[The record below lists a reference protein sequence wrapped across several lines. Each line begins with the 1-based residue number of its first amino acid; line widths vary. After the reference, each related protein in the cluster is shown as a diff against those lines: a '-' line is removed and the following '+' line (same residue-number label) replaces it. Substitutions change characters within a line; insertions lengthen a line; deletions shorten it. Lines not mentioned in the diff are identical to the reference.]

1 MIKLQKLKYLLI
13 SFIFFIINSNLVLA
27 NDIKSI
33 KMDIYLDNNGD
44 AHITETWDADLDSG
58 TEGYKPYYNLGNSTI
73 KDFQVS
79 LKEHNFTFND
89 YWNVN
94 ASFDEKKYQAGF
106 NYIEDGMELC
116 FGISEYGS
124 NTYVLKYT
132 ITNFISK
139 TEDADVLYWTL
150 IPHELSDKPEH
161 FYIKVYSDFAYED
174 SLDVWGFGYGDK
186 SNEGYA
192 YVYDGYIEMTKEG
205 KLDSDEKVVLLVK
218 FPKDTF
224 NTSNVIEKDFDA
236 FYDMAKENSTNYH
249 AKDIIATIFS
259 FIISLLPF
267 VISIVCIIIALNQTR
282 YGTKRLKF
290 NKGAKNLKD
299 APYFRDIPCEKNI
312 FKAYWI
318 ACEYN
323 LIKNNTDFLGAI
335 LLKWLRDG
343 NIENDKLDEKNKAL
357 KLVKSD
363 NLTPLES
370 ELFTMMLEA
379 SEDGILEK
387 NEFTKWCKKN
397 YKEILNWFNKAID
410 NVTDSYVLEGL
421 ITKEDKT
428 FGSVYHVDDKMK
440 EEALKMAGL
449 KKFLNEFS
457 LISDRKAIEVKLWEE
472 YLMYAQIF
480 GIAKKVAKEFKRL
493 YPDVLTDDYYDDIIF
508 IHTISYEG
516 VSAASVAKS
525 RAESYSSGGGGF
537 SSSGGGGGSFGGGS
551 GGGGFR

>member
-1 MIKLQKLKYLLI
+1 MQKLKYLLI
-13 SFIFFIINSNLVLA
+13 SFILFIVNSHLVLA

-33 KMDIYLDNNGD
+33 NMDIYLDNNGD
-44 AHITETWDADLDSG
+44 AHITETWVANLTSG

-73 KDFQVS
+73 KDFKVS
-79 LKEHNFTFND
+79 FKGKDFTFND
-89 YWNVN
+89 YWNPN
-94 ASFDEKKYQAGF
+94 ASFEEKKYQAGF
-106 NYIEDGMELC
+106 NYISDGVELC

-124 NTYVLKYT
+124 NTYILKYT
-132 ITNFISK
+132 ITNFITKAS
-139 TEDADVLYWTL
+139 DADILYWTL

-174 SLDVWGFGYGDK
+174 SLDVWGFGYGSQ

-192 YVYDGYIEMTKEG
+192 YVYDGYIEMSKEAE
-205 KLDSDEKVVLLVK
+205 LDSDEKVVLLVK

-224 NTSNVIEKDFDA
+224 NSINFSENNFDD
-236 FYDMAKENSTNYH
+236 FYDMAMENATNYH
-249 AKDIIATIFS
+249 EQGLIWGVVLYIIGSIS
-259 FIISLLPF
+259 FIVMMVF
-267 VISIVCIIIALNQTR
+267 IANYFSQNR

-290 NKGAKNLKD
+290 GKGAKNLKD
-299 APYFRDIPCEKNI
+299 APYFRDIPCEKDI

-323 LIKNNTDFLGAI
+323 LVKNNTDFLGAI

-343 NIENDKLDEKNKAL
+343 NVENDKLDEKNKAL

-370 ELFTMMLEA
+370 ELFTMMMEA
-379 SEDGILEK
+379 SADGILEK
-387 NEFTKWCKKN
+387 DEFTKWCRKN
-397 YKEILNWFNKAID
+397 YKNILDWFNKVID
-410 NVTDSYVLEGL
+410 SVTDNYVIEGL
-421 ITKEDKT
+421 IMKEEKT
-428 FGSVYHVDDKMK
+428 LGVVYYVSDKMK

-457 LISDRKAIEVKLWEE
+457 LIEDRRAIEVKLWEE

-493 YPDVLTDDYYDDIIF
+493 YPDVLTDEYYDDIIF
-508 IHTISYEG
+508 IHMISYEG
-516 VSAASVAKS
+516 VSAASVAKT
-525 RAESYSSGGGGF
+525 RAESYSAGGGGF